1 MRWMLSIFII
11 ITTYFSINGQELHS
25 ATTFSDNGLLK
36 DILGDNNEKTIVSPY
51 RNDELNPV
59 KKSFT
64 TFRVSFHNF
73 PDEAKKAFL
82 YAVSVWDEYI
92 YSPIPIH
99 IEARW
104 EALENNVLAKGNPSV
119 FYNNFSEAPVRNV
132 YYPVSLAE
140 KFNKKDMNP
149 GAPDIVCR
157 FNNRY
162 NWYFE
167 TDGNTPSTHYDLVSS
182 ALHEITHGLGFS
194 GFFNET
200 EGKGYYNNSNE
211 LPSIYDYYL
220 FNDNNQQIS
229 DRTMFKSNSD
239 ELYNQMTSGNIKFC
253 QTINSPEDQIM
264 IDWIY
269 APPVW
274 NDGTSIYHLKGY
286 EYEEENGLMSPYAVK
301 GKANHK
307 PGNII
312 LTMLSQ
318 LGWQIDNFNSVQP
331 VNQQRNLAELNL

>member
-1 MRWMLSIFII
+1 
-11 ITTYFSINGQELHS
+11 
-25 ATTFSDNGLLK
+25 
-36 DILGDNNEKTIVSPY
+36 
-51 RNDELNPV
+51 
-59 KKSFT
+59 
-64 TFRVSFHNF
+64 
-73 PDEAKKAFL
+73 
-82 YAVSVWDEYI
+82 
-92 YSPIPIH
+92 
-99 IEARW
+99 
-104 EALENNVLAKGNPSV
+104 
-119 FYNNFSEAPVRNV
+119 
-132 YYPVSLAE
+132 
-140 KFNKKDMNP
+140 
-149 GAPDIVCR
+149 
-157 FNNRY
+157 
-162 NWYFE
+162 
-167 TDGNTPSTHYDLVSS
+167 
-182 ALHEITHGLGFS
+182 
-194 GFFNET
+194 
-200 EGKGYYNNSNE
+200 
-211 LPSIYDYYL
+211 
-220 FNDNNQQIS
+220 NDNNQQIS

-301 GKANHK
+301 VKANHK